1 MKATKGFGLS
11 RILAVVLCVLG
22 LTFVAQAQSVSG
34 VSGVV
39 FDPSKGVV
47 PDVAV
52 TLTNPQTGFS
62 ATTATNS
69 SGQYEFSQVPP
80 AQGYILTFTK
90 VNFRA
95 LKVENIDLGVGTT
108 ETRDA
113 SLEIGETKQTVEVSV
128 SGEATL
134 NTADASIGNVITSAQ
149 VQELP
154 SLIRTNAAV
163 LLQLQPGV
171 QVSGSDSQYG
181 SVTGSR
187 ADTAN
192 ITLDGLDVNDETIG
206 QAFITV
212 NRAPIDSVQEVRT
225 IVGGADS
232 TYGRSSGAQIDLVT
246 KQGTNDF
253 HGSLHE
259 YNRVRAY
266 AANDWFN
273 NFAGVQRPGL
283 IRNQFGGD
291 IGGPI
296 IKEKLFFFF
305 DYEARRDTISDQ
317 EIRTVPLDALR
328 NGQVNYINDGP
339 GCDSSATLANN
350 PGCISTLPTSGLPGS
365 NSVQGLDPSGIGG
378 DAPLVS
384 YINSR
389 YPAANFVAGAGD
401 GVNTGGYL
409 FNFPLRYKF
418 NTYVSRVDYNL
429 SAAHKIFGRASWDR
443 DDLDYSAPQFPVDG
457 EPSLKEI
464 NHSRSFVI
472 GDTWLISP
480 TLVNNIFFGVARSVL
495 DFPVTST
502 SGEPNSYG
510 FGPLTAPLPGLS
522 SQGRNV
528 SVPEIRDALTWTKG
542 KHTLAFGTDIKLIQD
557 KSNLNNSI
565 NNISVGLGG
574 NLLNLGG
581 PGSSLHPTDLY
592 QNPNDPGA
600 MDQFDSAYTF
610 LLGHFSEA
618 SANYNYDLPGNPQ
631 ALYTPANR
639 KYIYN
644 EYELFAQDTWR
655 VRSDLTVSAGLRWQY
670 HAVPY
675 ESNGYEGIASIDEQ
689 QLFGAR
695 LAAAAQGV
703 SGNSAAPLVS
713 YSLGGSKNHAPG
725 YYNPDYKDF
734 APRIGLAYTPSFS
747 HGILG
752 AIFGD
757 RKSAIR
763 LGAGINYDRILST
776 LSFELDQQ
784 NFIFSNTI
792 ADVYDS
798 GNPPADL
805 NGDQRFT
812 AFGAPPSATPPPTF
826 DRSVPFTPNVDS
838 SGDPVGLAN
847 GGFPNFF
854 QLNRTLKTPYVISMS
869 LGIQRELSHGFS
881 FEADYFGKLGRRLL
895 ADGDAAQTLNF
906 KDATSGQFLYTAFAG
921 VQSQIQGGTAP
932 NAVTAQPWFENQI
945 GQAVAQ
951 FGLTCPTTAPF
962 FGLAAANCTQL
973 AAQVAPYFPVGDVS
987 SEILVLTSAGI
998 LPPNTGLDAQT
1009 GSAGYVGNYGSSN
1022 YNGLLLTLR
1031 KKVSA
1036 GLQFDFNYAFSHAI
1050 DNVSDITNNANQY
1063 SGTGQFLVCD
1073 LRNLRVC
1080 RSSSDFD
1087 ARHTVSANFVY
1098 YLPVGNGQH
1107 FLANSGKLLNALVGG
1122 WGTSGIVTAHTGYPF
1137 NLHTGTFP
1145 INFTQDAAPVYVGT
1159 SADVK
1164 HGIHVDQAGQT
1175 VQYFNDPTSGFNA
1188 FAYPFGGGTGDRNT
1202 LRAPGFWN
1210 VDMALL
1216 KNFTMPWS
1224 ERQKLQFRAEAFN
1237 LFNHPSFAP
1246 PSGDTIANPGTFGNI
1261 TSTESTARQLQ
1272 LALRYDF

>member
-1 MKATKGFGLS
+1 MKLTTGTWSLRF
-11 RILAVVLCVLG
+11 LAIALCVLG
-22 LTFVAQAQSVSG
+22 LTSVAQAQSFSG

-52 TLTNPQTGFS
+52 TLTNPATGFS
-62 ATTATNS
+62 ATVNTNS
-69 SGQYEFSQVPP
+69 SGQYEFPEVPP
-80 AQGYILTFTK
+80 ANGYILTFTK
-90 VNFRA
+90 TNFRV
-95 LKVENIDLGVGTT
+95 LKLEGIDLGVGVI

-163 LLQLQPGV
+163 LLELQPGV
-171 QVSGSDSQYG
+171 QVSGSDSQFG

-206 QAFITV
+206 QAFTTV

-246 KQGTNDF
+246 KSGTNDL

-259 YNRVRAY
+259 YNRVSAY

-273 NFAGVQRPGL
+273 KLAGNPRGSL
-283 IRNQFGGD
+283 IRNQYGGD

-296 IKEKLFFFF
+296 LKDKLFFFF
-305 DYEARRDTISDQ
+305 DYEARRDTIADQ

-328 NGQVNYINDGP
+328 NGQLNYVNNGP
-339 GCDSSATLANN
+339 GCNSTATLATN
-350 PGCISTLPTSGLPGS
+350 PGCISTLPISGAPMS

-378 DAPLVS
+378 DAALIS

-389 YPAANFVAGAGD
+389 YPVANFVSGAGD

-409 FNFPLRYKF
+409 FTFPLKTID
-418 NTYVSRVDYNL
+418 NTYVGRMDYNL
-429 SAAHKIFGRASWDR
+429 SAAHKLFARASWDR
-443 DDLDYSAPQFPVDG
+443 DNIDDAAPQFPVDG
-457 EPSLKEI
+457 EASLKLL
-464 NHSRSFVI
+464 NHSRSYVI

-480 TLVNNIFFGVARSVL
+480 TIVNNIFFGVARSVL

-502 SGEPNSYG
+502 ASEPNAYG

-528 SVPEIRDALTWTKG
+528 AVPEIRDVLTWTKG
-542 KHTLAFGTDIKLIQD
+542 RHTLEFGTDIKLIQD

-565 NNISVGLGG
+565 NNVTVGLGG
-574 NLLNLGG
+574 NLLNLGP
-581 PGSSLHPTDLY
+581 PGSSLRPSDAY
-592 QNPNDPGA
+592 QNQNDPGS
-600 MDQFDSAYTF
+600 MINYDSAYTF

-618 SANYNYDLPGNPQ
+618 SANYNYDLAGNPQ
-631 ALYTPANR
+631 TLYTPANR

-655 VRSDLTVSAGLRWQY
+655 VRSDLTISAGLRWQY

-675 ESNGYEGIASIDEQ
+675 ESNGFEGISNLDEQ

-695 LAAAAQGV
+695 LSAAAMGI
-703 SGNSAAPLVS
+703 SGNDAAPLVN
-713 YSLGGSKNHAPG
+713 YSLGGPKNHAPG

-763 LGAGINYDRILST
+763 LGAGINYDRVLST

-784 NFIFSNTI
+784 NFIFSNQIT
-792 ADVYDS
+792 DVYDS
-798 GNPPADL
+798 GNPPTDL
-805 NGDQRFT
+805 NGDFRF
-812 AFGAPPSATPPPTF
+812 AGFNAPPPATPAPTI
-826 DRSVPFTPNVDS
+826 DRTVPFTPNVDS
-838 SGDPVGLAN
+838 SGNPIGLAN
-847 GGFPNFF
+847 GGFPSFF

-881 FEADYFGKLGRRLL
+881 IEADYFGKLGRRLL

-906 KDATSGQFLYTAFAG
+906 KDVTSGQFLYTAFGA
-921 VQSQIQGGTAP
+921 VQKQIQAGTAP
-932 NAVTAQPWFENQI
+932 GAVAPQPWFENQI
-945 GQAVAQ
+945 SQAVAQ

-962 FGLAAANCTQL
+962 FNLTAANCTQL
-973 AAQVAPYFPVGDVS
+973 AAQVAPFFPVGDVS

-998 LPPNTGLDAQT
+998 LPPNVGLDAQT

-1022 YNGLLLTLR
+1022 YNGLLLTVR

-1036 GLQFDFNYAFSHAI
+1036 GLQFDFNYAYSHAI

-1063 SGTGQFLVCD
+1063 TGTGQFLICD

-1098 YLPVGNGQH
+1098 YLPVGTGQH
-1107 FLANSGKLLNALVGG
+1107 FLGNSGKILNALVGG
-1122 WGTSGIVTAHTGYPF
+1122 WGTSGIVSAHTGYPF
-1137 NLHTGTFP
+1137 NLHTGAFP
-1145 INFTQDAAPVYVGT
+1145 INFTQDAPPVFVGT
-1159 SADVK
+1159 SADVA
-1164 HGIHVDQAGQT
+1164 HGIHLDPSTQT

-1188 FAYPFGGGTGDRNT
+1188 FAFPFGGGTGDRNS

-1216 KNFTMPWS
+1216 KNFSMPWS

-1237 LFNHPSFAP
+1237 LFNHPSFSP

-1261 TSTESTARQLQ
+1261 TTTASTARQLQ

>member
-1 MKATKGFGLS
+1 MKGRLASGFL
-11 RILAVVLCVLG
+11 RFLAVALCVLA
-22 LTFVAQAQSVSG
+22 LTTVAHAQSFAG

-52 TLTNPQTGFS
+52 TLTNPATGFS
-62 ATTATNS
+62 ASANTNS
-69 SGQYEFSQVPP
+69 SGQYEFLQVPP
-80 AQGYILTFTK
+80 ANGYLLTFTK
-90 VNFRA
+90 TNFRV
-95 LKVENIDLGVGTT
+95 LKLENIDLGVGLT

-113 SLEIGETKQTVEVSV
+113 ALEIGETKQTVEVSV

-206 QAFITV
+206 QAFVTV
-212 NRAPIDSVQEVRT
+212 NRAPIDSVSEVRT

-246 KQGTNDF
+246 KSGTNAF

-259 YNRVRAY
+259 YNRVSAY

-273 NFAGVQRPGL
+273 NFTGTPRPGL

-291 IGGPI
+291 LGGPI

-305 DYEARRDTISDQ
+305 DYEARRDNIADQ
-317 EIRTVPLDALR
+317 EIRTVPLAALR
-328 NGQVNYINDGP
+328 NGEVNYINNGP
-339 GCDSSATLANN
+339 GCDSTATIANN
-350 PGCISTLPTSGLPGS
+350 PGCISTLPVTGAG

-378 DAPLVS
+378 NAALIS
-384 YINSR
+384 YIDGR
-389 YPAANFVAGAGD
+389 YPISNFVSAGD

-409 FNFPLRYKF
+409 FNFPLKYKY
-418 NTYVSRVDYNL
+418 NTYVGRMDYNL
-429 SAAHKIFGRASWDR
+429 SAAHKLFARASWDR
-443 DDLDYSAPQFPVDG
+443 DNIDDAAPEFPVDG
-457 EPSLKEI
+457 EPSLKLF
-464 NHSRSFVI
+464 NHSRSYVI

-480 TLVNNIFFGVARSVL
+480 TIVNNIFFGVARSVL

-502 SGEPNSYG
+502 ASEPNSYG
-510 FGPLTAPLPGLS
+510 FGPLSAPLPGLS

-528 SVPEIRDALTWTKG
+528 SVPEIRDVLTWTKG
-542 KHTLAFGTDIKLIQD
+542 KHTLEFGTDLKFIQD

-565 NNISVGLGG
+565 NGVTVGLGG

-600 MDQFDSAYTF
+600 MNQFDSAYTF

-618 SANYNYDLPGNPQ
+618 SANYNYDLAGNPQ
-631 ALYTPANR
+631 TLYTPANR

-655 VRSDLTVSAGLRWQY
+655 VRSDLTFSAGLRWQY

-675 ESNGYEGIASIDEQ
+675 EANGFEGISNLDEQ

-695 LAAAAQGV
+695 LTAAAQGI
-703 SGNSAAPLVS
+703 SGNDAAPLVS
-713 YSLGGSKNHAPG
+713 YSLGGPKNHGPG
-725 YYNPDYKDF
+725 YYNPDYRDF
-734 APRIGLAYTPSFS
+734 APRIGLAYTPSFN

-752 AIFGD
+752 ALFGD

-763 LGAGINYDRILST
+763 LGAGMNYDRILST

-805 NGDQRFT
+805 NGDFRFT
-812 AFGAPPSATPPPTF
+812 AFNAPPPATPAPTI
-826 DRSVPFTPNVDS
+826 DRTVPFTPNVDG
-838 SGDPVGLAN
+838 SGNPIGLAN
-847 GGFPNFF
+847 GGFPSFF

-869 LGIQRELSHGFS
+869 LGIQRELPHGFS
-881 FEADYFGKLGRRLL
+881 LEADYFGKLGRRLL

-906 KDATSGQFLYTAFAG
+906 KDATSGQFLYGAFG
-921 VQSQIQGGTAP
+921 NVQKQIQTGTAP
-932 NAVTAQPWFENQI
+932 GAVSPQPWFENQI
-945 GQAVAQ
+945 SQAVAN

-962 FGLAAANCTQL
+962 FGLTAANCTQL

-998 LPPNTGLDAQT
+998 LPPNVGLDAQT

-1022 YNGLLLTLR
+1022 YNGLLVTLR
-1031 KKVSA
+1031 KKVSS
-1036 GLQFDFNYAFSHAI
+1036 GLQFDFNYTYSHAI

-1098 YLPVGNGQH
+1098 YLPVGSGQR
-1107 FLANSGKLLNALVGG
+1107 FLSGSGKVLNALVGG
-1122 WGTSGIVTAHTGYPF
+1122 WGTSGIVVAHTGYPF

-1145 INFTQDAAPVYVGT
+1145 INFTQDAPPVFVGT
-1159 SADVK
+1159 SADVA
-1164 HGIHVDQAGQT
+1164 HGIHVDQSSQT
-1175 VQYFNDPTSGFNA
+1175 VQYFNDPTNGFNA
-1188 FAYPFGGGTGDRNT
+1188 FAYPFGGGTGDRNS

-1216 KNFTMPWS
+1216 KNFSMPWS
-1224 ERQKLQFRAEAFN
+1224 DRQKLQFRAEAFN

-1246 PSGDTIANPGTFGNI
+1246 PSDNTIANPGTFGNI

>member
-1 MKATKGFGLS
+1 MKLTTGTWSLRF
-11 RILAVVLCVLG
+11 LAIALCVLG
-22 LTFVAQAQSVSG
+22 LTSVAQAQSFSG

-52 TLTNPQTGFS
+52 TLTNPATGFS
-62 ATTATNS
+62 ATVNTNS
-69 SGQYEFSQVPP
+69 SGQYEFPEVPP
-80 AQGYILTFTK
+80 ANGYILTFTK
-90 VNFRA
+90 TNFRV
-95 LKVENIDLGVGTT
+95 LKLEGIDLGVGVI

-163 LLQLQPGV
+163 LLELQPGV
-171 QVSGSDSQYG
+171 QVSGSDSQFG

-206 QAFITV
+206 QAFTTV

-246 KQGTNDF
+246 KSGTNDL

-259 YNRVRAY
+259 YNRVSAY

-273 NFAGVQRPGL
+273 KLAGNPRGSL
-283 IRNQFGGD
+283 IRNQYGGD

-296 IKEKLFFFF
+296 LKDKLFFFF
-305 DYEARRDTISDQ
+305 DYEARRDTIAQQ

-328 NGQVNYINDGP
+328 NGQLNYVNNGP
-339 GCDSSATLANN
+339 GCNSTATLATN
-350 PGCISTLPTSGLPGS
+350 PGCISTLPISGAPMS

-378 DAPLVS
+378 DAALIS

-389 YPAANFVAGAGD
+389 YPVANFVSGAGD

-409 FNFPLRYKF
+409 FTFPLKTID
-418 NTYVSRVDYNL
+418 NTYVGRMDYNL
-429 SAAHKIFGRASWDR
+429 SAAHKLFARASWDR
-443 DDLDYSAPQFPVDG
+443 DNIDDAAPQFPVDG
-457 EPSLKEI
+457 EASLKLI
-464 NHSRSFVI
+464 NHSRSCVI

-480 TLVNNIFFGVARSVL
+480 TIVNNIFFGVARSVL

-502 SGEPNSYG
+502 AIEPNAYG

-528 SVPEIRDALTWTKG
+528 AVPEIRDVLTWTKG
-542 KHTLAFGTDIKLIQD
+542 RHTLEFGTDIKLIQD

-565 NNISVGLGG
+565 NNVTVGLGG
-574 NLLNLGG
+574 NLLNLGP
-581 PGSSLHPTDLY
+581 PGSSLRPSDAY
-592 QNPNDPGA
+592 QNQNDPGS
-600 MDQFDSAYTF
+600 MINYDSAYTF

-618 SANYNYDLPGNPQ
+618 SANYNYDLAGNPQ
-631 ALYTPANR
+631 TLYTPANR

-655 VRSDLTVSAGLRWQY
+655 VRSDLTISAGLRWQY

-675 ESNGYEGIASIDEQ
+675 ESNGFEGISNLDEQ

-695 LAAAAQGV
+695 LSAAAMGI
-703 SGNSAAPLVS
+703 SGNDAAPLVN
-713 YSLGGSKNHAPG
+713 YSLGGPKNHAPG

-763 LGAGINYDRILST
+763 LGAGINYDRVLST
-776 LSFELDQQ
+776 LSFDLDQQ
-784 NFIFSNTI
+784 NFIFPNQITAVS
-792 ADVYDS
+792 AP
-798 GNPPADL
+798 GNPPTDL
-805 NGDQRFT
+805 NGDFRF
-812 AFGAPPSATPPPTF
+812 AGFNAPPPATPAPTI
-826 DRSVPFTPNVDS
+826 DRTVPFTPNVDS
-838 SGDPVGLAN
+838 SGNPIGLAN
-847 GGFPNFF
+847 GGFPSFF

-881 FEADYFGKLGRRLL
+881 IEADYFGKLGRRLL

-906 KDATSGQFLYTAFAG
+906 KDVTSGQFLYTAFGA
-921 VQSQIQGGTAP
+921 VQKQIQAGTAP
-932 NAVTAQPWFENQI
+932 GAVAPQPWFENQI
-945 GQAVAQ
+945 SQAVAQ

-962 FGLAAANCTQL
+962 FNLTAANCTQL
-973 AAQVAPYFPVGDVS
+973 AAQVAPFFPVGDVS
-987 SEILVLTSAGI
+987 SEILVLTAAGI
-998 LPPNTGLDAQT
+998 LPPNVGLDAQT

-1022 YNGLLLTLR
+1022 YNGLLLTVR

-1036 GLQFDFNYAFSHAI
+1036 GLQFDFNYAYSHAI

-1063 SGTGQFLVCD
+1063 TGTGQFLICD

-1098 YLPVGNGQH
+1098 YLPVGTGQH
-1107 FLANSGKLLNALVGG
+1107 FLGNSGKILNALVGG
-1122 WGTSGIVTAHTGYPF
+1122 WGTSGIVSAHTGYPF
-1137 NLHTGTFP
+1137 NLHTGAFP
-1145 INFTQDAAPVYVGT
+1145 INFTQDAPPVFVGT
-1159 SADVK
+1159 SADVA
-1164 HGIHVDQAGQT
+1164 HGIHLDPSTQT

-1188 FAYPFGGGTGDRNT
+1188 FAFPFGGGTGDRNS

-1216 KNFTMPWS
+1216 KNFSMPWS

-1237 LFNHPSFAP
+1237 LFNHPSFSP

-1261 TSTESTARQLQ
+1261 TTTASTARQLQ